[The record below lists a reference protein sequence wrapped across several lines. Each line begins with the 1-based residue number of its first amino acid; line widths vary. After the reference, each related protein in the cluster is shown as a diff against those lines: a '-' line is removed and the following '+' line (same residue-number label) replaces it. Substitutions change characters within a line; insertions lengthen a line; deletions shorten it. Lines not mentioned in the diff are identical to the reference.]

1 MNRVVAS
8 WSLLVAVVVAGC
20 ASAAEPP
27 VSFTSDVLP
36 GLKRHCVMCHLP
48 GSEQG
53 GLGLHPDPWSSIV
66 SVPSTQSPLN
76 LVEPG
81 APEQSYFY
89 IKIIGTHLAAGG
101 AGLPMPWTY
110 SLEPSQIEVIR
121 LWIEQGA
128 RPD

>member
-1 MNRVVAS
+1 MNRAVAC
-8 WSLLVAVVVAGC
+8 WSLLVALGMAAC
-20 ASAAEPP
+20 ASAAEPI
-27 VSFTSDVLP
+27 SFTSDVLP

-53 GLGLHPDPWSSIV
+53 GLGLHPDPWARIV
-66 SVPSTQSPLN
+66 SVPSTQSPLK

-81 APEQSYFY
+81 APEKSYFY
-89 IKIIGTHLAAGG
+89 IKIIGTHLPAGG

-128 RPD
+128 RRN